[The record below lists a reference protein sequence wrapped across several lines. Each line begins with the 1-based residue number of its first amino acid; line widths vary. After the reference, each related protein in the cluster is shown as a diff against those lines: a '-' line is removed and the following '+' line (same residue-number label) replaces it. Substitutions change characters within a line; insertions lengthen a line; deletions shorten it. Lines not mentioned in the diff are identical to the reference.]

1 MNACDWFDVP
11 YEERFNAALP
21 WGYWLIAP
29 GEVEEDTRL
38 VDHEGRRWKSVR
50 EDFWEARLGMGT
62 IIRDDDRNKELEFL
76 LAILATMERR
86 TVPIEESAIDIFGSW
101 EGQRHYMAWLTGHGL
116 LAYGSSD
123 SQLSPEGHAILLMLA
138 STRSPD
144 AAPLPISLPT
154 LRSFRGLAADDRED
168 ELREMLTAQEQKAS
182 HLQYRFIRQDLAQQ
196 PAILL
201 AGVGLGPNIP
211 LTRVLWSMLFPDKD
225 ARDRMLFWMNERV
238 DRWQDWGG
246 LAYRQGARA
255 LTERLL
261 QLAFAD
267 QMID

>member
-1 MNACDWFDVP
+1 MSARDWFDVP

-29 GEVEEDTRL
+29 GEVEDTRL
-38 VDHEGRRWKSVR
+38 VDHDGNRWNSVR
-50 EDFWEARLGMGT
+50 EYFWEARLGMGT

-86 TVPIEESAIDIFGSW
+86 TVPIEESAIDLFGSW
-101 EGQRHYMAWLTGHGL
+101 EGQRHYMAWLIGHRL
-116 LAYGSSD
+116 LSYGSSD

-144 AAPLPISLPT
+144 AAPLTIGLPT
-154 LRSFRGLAADDRED
+154 LRSYRGLAADDREQ
-168 ELREMLTAQEQKAS
+168 ELRNILGAQEQLTR
-182 HLQYRFIRQDLAQQ
+182 HLQYRLIRQDLAQQ
-196 PAILL
+196 PAIVL

-211 LTRVLWSMLFPDKD
+211 LTRVLWSMLFPDSH
-225 ARDRMLFWMNERV
+225 ARDRMLYWMNERV
-238 DRWQDWGG
+238 DRWQDWGA
-246 LAYRQGARA
+246 LAYKQGARA
-255 LTERLL
+255 FTERLL

-267 QMID
+267 

>member
-1 MNACDWFDVP
+1 MSARYWFDVP

-29 GEVEEDTRL
+29 GEVEQDTRL
-38 VDHEGRRWKSVR
+38 VDHEGRRWNSVR
-50 EDFWEARLGMGT
+50 ECFWEARLGMGK

-86 TVPIEESAIDIFGSW
+86 TMPIEESAIDMFGSW
-101 EGQRHYMAWLTGHGL
+101 EGQRHYMSWLTGHRL

-144 AAPLPISLPT
+144 AAPLPIGLPT
-154 LRSFRGLAADDRED
+154 LRSYRGLVEDDREQ
-168 ELREMLTAQEQKAS
+168 ELRNMLTAQEQFTR
-182 HLQYRFIRQDLAQQ
+182 HLQYRFIRQDLADK
-196 PAILL
+196 PAIVL

-211 LTRVLWSMLFPDKD
+211 LTRVLWSMLYPDSY
-225 ARDRMLFWMNERV
+225 ARDRMLVWMNERV

-246 LAYRQGARA
+246 LAYNQGARA
-255 LTERLL
+255 LSERLL
-261 QLAFAD
+261 QLVFAD
-267 QMID
+267 QLID

>member
-1 MNACDWFDVP
+1 MSARDWFDVP

-38 VDHEGRRWKSVR
+38 VDHEGRRWNSVR
-50 EDFWEARLGMGT
+50 EYFWKARLGMGK

-86 TVPIEESAIDIFGSW
+86 TVPVEESAIDIFGSW
-101 EGQRHYMAWLTGHGL
+101 EVQRHYMSWLTGHRL
-116 LAYGSSD
+116 LSYRSSD

-144 AAPLPISLPT
+144 AAPLRIGLPT
-154 LRSFRGLAADDRED
+154 LRSYRGLAEDDREE
-168 ELREMLTAQEQKAS
+168 ELRSTLTAQEQLTR
-182 HLQYRFIRQDLAQQ
+182 HLQYRFIRQDLGQQ
-196 PAILL
+196 PAIVL

-211 LTRVLWSMLFPDKD
+211 LTRVLWSMLFPDSY
-225 ARDRMLFWMNERV
+225 ARDRLLVWMNERV
-238 DRWQDWGG
+238 DRWQDWGM
-246 LAYRQGARA
+246 LAYKQGARA

-267 QMID
+267 QMIG